1 MPTIGWNH
9 KVGKDTIISAQ
20 NWGNSGANQTYTFTN
35 FQTMLY
41 DTIMYKALTTG
52 QQTTFPGA
60 DVAATTDDLNFIF
73 TKTFAT
79 NYKWIGIQGILGSCN
94 VNAGIVNNLCFIN
107 SLHSLAAIS
116 PIIPAFN
123 SKLQVHALAKL

>member
-1 MPTIGWNH
+1 MKKLLLLACIANIFFTNAQITLDAADMPTVGWNH

-79 NYKWIGIQGILGSCN
+79 KRRRAQWAYLEKEPITYKLFG
-94 VNAGIVNNLCFIN
+94 
-107 SLHSLAAIS
+107 
-116 PIIPAFN
+116 
-123 SKLQVHALAKL
+123 